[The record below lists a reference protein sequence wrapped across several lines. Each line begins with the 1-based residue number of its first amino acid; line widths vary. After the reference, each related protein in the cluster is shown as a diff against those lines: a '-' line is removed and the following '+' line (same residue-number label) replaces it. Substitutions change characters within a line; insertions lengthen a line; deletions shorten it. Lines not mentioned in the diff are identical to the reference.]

1 MTDELKKINEKIR
14 LVKKQDL
21 ILDRITT
28 VQHQLSNKIDEL
40 LELSEKYSDITYE
53 LKELEVTEKP

>member
-1 MTDELKKINEKIR
+1 MTDELKKINNKIN
-14 LVKKQDL
+14 LVKRQEI

-53 LKELEVTEKP
+53 LKELEVTVTP